1 MSEWSEGYV
10 SDVGYTYGYYPELN
24 PQRVRL
30 AFLSSGLVFPK
41 IGTACE
47 LGFGQGLSTNIHAAA
62 SVVDWYGTDFNPA
75 QAGFA
80 QELAGAAG
88 TSVRLFDQAFDEFA
102 SRTDLPDFD
111 YIGLHG
117 IWSWISAENRA
128 VIVDF
133 IKRKLKVGGV
143 LYVSYNTMP
152 GWANFAP
159 VRHLMTQHADIMGAA
174 GKGIVPRIGDALEFT
189 EQLFALNPG
198 FVRANPLMVERIK
211 KIKEQD
217 KHYLAH
223 EYFNRD
229 WDPMPFAE
237 MAALLEPAKLQFACS
252 ASALEHIDAINLTT
266 EQLEF
271 LNAIPD
277 EMFRQTVRDF
287 MVNQQFRRDYW
298 VRGARKLGSVE
309 RIEELRRLHVVLLTT
324 PADISLA
331 ISGAAGKLNL
341 NESIYK
347 PVIDL
352 LADHRPKS
360 LADIELAMR
369 DKGVTL
375 AHLMQ
380 VAQALTGMGH
390 MECMDDSAVSADV
403 AAQTARLNAHLCKR
417 AMSNKEIVHLASPIT
432 GGGIGVRRFYQMFLA
447 AMKLGNQT
455 PEACA
460 NYAWDILASQ
470 GEVIVHDGK
479 PLTTK
484 EENLAQLNAEAR
496 EFFAKRLPILQGL
509 GIA

>member
-10 SDVGYTYGYYPELN
+10 SDIGYTYGYYPELN

-30 AFLSSGLVFPK
+30 AFLSSGLVFPH

-80 QELAGAAG
+80 QELASFSGASA
-88 TSVRLFDQAFDEFA
+88 RLFDQAFDEFA
-102 SRTDLPDFD
+102 QRPDLPQFD

-117 IWSWISAENRA
+117 IWSWISDENRA

-143 LYVSYNTMP
+143 LYISYNTMP
-152 GWANFAP
+152 GWSNFAP

-189 EQLFALNPG
+189 EQLFALNPK
-198 FVRANPLMVERIK
+198 FVRDNPAMVERIK

-229 WDPMPFAE
+229 WHPMPFAE
-237 MAALLEPAKLQFACS
+237 MAAQLEPAKLQFACS
-252 ASALEHIDAINLTT
+252 ASAIDHIDAVNLTA

-271 LNAIPD
+271 LKAIPD

-298 VRGARKLGSVE
+298 VRGARKLGAVE
-309 RIEELRRLHVVLLTT
+309 RLEALRRLQVVLLTA
-324 PADISLA
+324 PSEIALSLT
-331 ISGAAGKLNL
+331 GAAGTVNL
-341 NESIYK
+341 SETIYR
-347 PVIDL
+347 PVLDL
-352 LADHRPKS
+352 LADHKPKS
-360 LADIELAMR
+360 LAQLEEAVR

-390 MECMDDSAVSADV
+390 MECMDDAAVDPRIAD
-403 AAQTARLNAHLCKR
+403 QTGRLNANLVKR
-417 AMSNKEIVHLASPIT
+417 AMSSKEIVYLASPVT

-447 AMKLGNQT
+447 AMKQGNNT
-455 PEACA
+455 PETCA
-460 NYAWDILASQ
+460 NYAWAILAAQ
-470 GEVIVHDGK
+470 GEVLVHEGK
-479 PLTTK
+479 PLTSK
-484 EENLAQLNAEAR
+484 EENLAQLNSDAR